1 MKYTKLALLVCL
13 LVVVTGCRSK
23 DVQPIVE
30 NQNEQLN
37 RTGQEIVLEGNT
49 TFPSSNNVSGS
60 NSSGNNQEQDI
71 KDSGFALD
79 KSGDFTQITFLDIND
94 WIPYTDA
101 DRGFSFL
108 HPVDYIVIEET
119 PGNFILLGEGVGQF
133 FTFQVQEEYQQPEN
147 MTLLRQQ
154 DVELNTHKFTLEE
167 YETELG
173 ATLVS
178 FITQHRGFNL
188 RFSYEYFEG
197 LEDELDMFKQSMMQI
212 KLL

>member
-1 MKYTKLALLVCL
+1 MKYIKFAVLVCL
-13 LVVVTGCRSK
+13 LMVVTGCRSK

-30 NQNEQLN
+30 NQNEQPN
-37 RTGQEIVLEGNT
+37 RTGQEIILEGNT
-49 TFPSSNNVSGS
+49 TLPSSNNVSNS
-60 NSSGNNQEQDI
+60 NSSGNNTDQEV

-79 KSGDFTQITFLDIND
+79 KSGDFTQITFLDVND

-101 DRGFSFL
+101 DRGFAFL

-133 FTFQVQEEYQQPEN
+133 FTFQVQEEYQQPED
-147 MTLLRQQ
+147 MVLLRQQ
-154 DVELNTHKFTLEE
+154 DVELNTHTFTLEE

-173 ATLVS
+173 ATFIS
-178 FITQHRGFNL
+178 FTTQHRGFNL

-212 KLL
+212 RLL